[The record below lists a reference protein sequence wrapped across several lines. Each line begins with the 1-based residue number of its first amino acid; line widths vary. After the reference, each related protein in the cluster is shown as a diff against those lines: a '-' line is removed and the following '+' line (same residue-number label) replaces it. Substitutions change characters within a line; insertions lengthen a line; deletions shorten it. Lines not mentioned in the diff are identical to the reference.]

1 MEKKLS
7 EEHLKELRDLNA
19 NYAKLLSSLGEVEL
33 ILSDLEGQVE
43 RVKAEKQGLFS
54 DYKTL
59 KEKSD
64 SMYTKL
70 SEEYGSGK
78 IDLETGIIHSA

>member
-1 MEKKLS
+1 MEKKLT
-7 EEHLKELRDLNA
+7 EEQLTELRELNA
-19 NYAKLLSSLGEVEL
+19 NYTKLLSSLGEVEL

-43 RVKAEKQGLFS
+43 RVKAEKQGLLS
-54 DYKTL
+54 DYKTIR
-59 KEKSD
+59 EKSD
-64 SMYTKL
+64 ALYAKL

>member
-1 MEKKLS
+1 MEKKLT
-7 EEHLKELRDLNA
+7 EEQLTELRELNA
-19 NYAKLLSSLGEVEL
+19 NYAKLMSNLGEVEL
-33 ILSDLEGQVE
+33 ILSDLESQVE

-59 KEKSD
+59 REKSD
-64 SMYTKL
+64 ALYAKL

-78 IDLETGIIHSA
+78 IDIETGIIHSA